1 MTVLGT
7 QILADLH
14 GCDPP
19 SLADVDGVRRHML
32 EAARRA
38 GATIVAECFHQW
50 SPQGVS
56 GVVVIAESH
65 LAIHTWPELGYAAVD
80 FFTCS
85 GELGAEAGLAYLCEA
100 FRARRRTTRVIP
112 RGTPPDADAGDRP
125 P

>member
-14 GCDPP
+14 GCDTAA
-19 SLADVDGVRRHML
+19 LADVDGIRRHML

-38 GATIVAECFHQW
+38 GATIVAECFHRW
-50 SPQGVS
+50 SPEGVS

-65 LAIHTWPELGYAAVD
+65 LAVHTWPERGYAAID

-85 GELGAEAGLAYLCEA
+85 GAIGAEAGLAYLREA
-100 FRARRRTTRVIP
+100 LRARSHSTRTIP
-112 RGTPPDADAGDRP
+112 RGTPPDAG
-125 P
+125 